1 MQEYN
6 LSIAGVLMITGEKK
20 LGEQFAR
27 FSRKLERRGDI
38 LKQVGLAQVELV
50 KRFRAQGKQSDL
62 VALLL
67 SINCVSAGLG
77 WTG

>member
-1 MQEYN
+1 MEKI
-6 LSIAGVLMITGEKK
+6 LLITGEKK
-20 LGEQFAR
+20 LAER
-27 FSRKLERRGDI
+27 FPRFGRKLERRGDI
-38 LKQVGLAQVELV
+38 LRQVGLAQVELV
-50 KRFRAQGKQSDL
+50 KRYREQGKQEDL